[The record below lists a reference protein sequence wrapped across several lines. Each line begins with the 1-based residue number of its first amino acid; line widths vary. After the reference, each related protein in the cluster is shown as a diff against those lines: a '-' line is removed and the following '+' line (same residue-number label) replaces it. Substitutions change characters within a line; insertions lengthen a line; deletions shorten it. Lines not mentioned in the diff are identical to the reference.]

1 VAVRPLDDMHEL
13 QTPSIT
19 PSFDWVSKV
28 QTGLLQ
34 DVLPAGGVGVGLQLC
49 AHVAVNRVLWAEATS

>member
-1 VAVRPLDDMHEL
+1 VALPPLDDKHEL
-13 QTPSIT
+13 QTPSIGS
-19 PSFDWVSKV
+19 SFLFPVSKL
-28 QTGLLQ
+28 QLQ